1 MCRLHPVYDCAD
13 ERVQRDLY
21 ERADETNDQQQQE
34 CGPDRPDEMP
44 IESPE
49 SVRWALRQ
57 LLREGVDTRFEPAEH
72 LSLSRTE
79 AARGLTPHVEI
90 GAACEISWSGRQ
102 SLTTVSSFPAPVAWN
117 LVPK

>member
-1 MCRLHPVYDCAD
+1 MVRPAPGGRN
-13 ERVQRDLY
+13 EAAG
-21 ERADETNDQQQQE
+21 RAIGKRSARRQLILELFE
-34 CGPDRPDEMP
+34 YGPDF
-44 IESPE
+44 
-49 SVRWALRQ
+49 VTQ
-57 LLREGVDTRFEPAEH
+57 RFEPAEH